1 MGRGVG
7 ELGRNPA
14 GDQRLNQ
21 QRLPTSVG
29 NRSKLSTFTETHEDA
44 TEITRLDYF
53 IGSLPKDKN
62 LQSIQVWTSAVE
74 TKLEQHNYQSKQSRS
89 VHT

>member
-1 MGRGVG
+1 MGRRG
-7 ELGRNPA
+7 LGRSPA
-14 GDQRLNQ
+14 GDQCLNQ

-29 NRSKLSTFTETHEDA
+29 NSSKLSVFTDTHEDA
-44 TEITRLDYF
+44 TETTRLDDF

-74 TKLEQHNYQSKQSRS
+74 AKLEQHNYQSKQSRS